1 MTTHPDPAQPA
12 AVDAAAAQAAA
23 FAALHTPAAPL
34 ALANAWDVASA
45 RLVEAAG
52 ARAVATT
59 SAGVA
64 WSLGAPDG
72 DALARDRA
80 LDLVARVAAAVSVP
94 VTADIEGGFG
104 ADPAGVAETVAG
116 VLAAGAVGVNI
127 EDGSRDPADHAER
140 LAAARAAADTAGI
153 PLYINARVDTYLKGL
168 GARETR
174 LDETLARAAAYLRAG
189 ATGIFV
195 PGVTDPAT
203 VAELA
208 KGIDAPLNILVGP
221 GAPTVAELGALGA
234 ARVSLGSWVAE
245 AAYAVVRRATEDL
258 LSRGTYGTLAD
269 SLAYGELNGLLKG

>member
-1 MTTHPDPAQPA
+1 MTRLLDPAARARAFTSLHDPA
-12 AVDAAAAQAAA
+12 R
-23 FAALHTPAAPL
+23 PL

-52 ARAVATT
+52 AAAVATT

-80 LDLVARVAAAVSVP
+80 LDLVARVASAVSVP

-104 ADPAGVAETVAG
+104 AGPDAVGETVSG
-116 VLAAGAVGVNI
+116 VLAAGAVGINI
-127 EDGSRDPADHAER
+127 EDGNRSPAEHAER
-140 LAAARAAADTAGI
+140 LAAARAAAGAAGI
-153 PLYINARVDTYLKGL
+153 PLYINARVDTYLFGL
-168 GARETR
+168 GEASTR

-203 VAELA
+203 VAELV
-208 KGIDAPLNILVGP
+208 KGIDAPLNILAGP
-221 GAPTVAELGALGA
+221 GAPGVAELGALGVS
-234 ARVSLGSWVAE
+234 RVSLGSWVAE
-245 AAYAVVRRATEDL
+245 AAYAVVRRATEEL
-258 LSRGTYGTLAD
+258 LSGGTYGPLAH
-269 SLAYGELNGLLKG
+269 SLPYGELNGLLKG

>member
-1 MTTHPDPAQPA
+1 MTNSLDLARR
-12 AVDAAAAQAAA
+12 
-23 FAALHTPAAPL
+23 FADLHTPAAPL

-52 ARAVATT
+52 APAVATT

-104 ADPAGVAETVAG
+104 ADPAGVAQTVTG

-140 LAAARAAADTAGI
+140 LAAARAAADAAGI
-153 PLYINARVDTYLKGL
+153 PLYINARVDTYLRGL
-168 GARETR
+168 GDEHTR
-174 LDETLARAAAYLRAG
+174 LDETLSRAAAYLRAG
-189 ATGIFV
+189 ASGIFV

-203 VAELA
+203 VAALA

-221 GAPTVAELGALGA
+221 GAPGVTELGALGA

-245 AAYAVVRRATEDL
+245 AAYAVVRRATEEL